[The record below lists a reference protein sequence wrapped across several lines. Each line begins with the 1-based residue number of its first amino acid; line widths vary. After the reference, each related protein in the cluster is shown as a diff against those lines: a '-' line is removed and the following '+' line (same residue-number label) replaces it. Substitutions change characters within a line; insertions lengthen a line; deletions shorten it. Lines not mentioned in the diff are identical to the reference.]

1 MIRVKYSAIHCFFY
15 PLVFIVAPAVLL
27 LAYALRGVYPFGQ
40 ESVLILDLNGQ
51 YIYYYEAFRDTF
63 FNNESLLYSFSR
75 TLGGE
80 MIGTYAYYLASPF
93 SLILLLFPA
102 HLLTEAVLC
111 MILAKVGAAALT
123 FAVYLRLSR
132 NARPW
137 LVILFSLT
145 YGLSSYIIIQ
155 TMNPMWL
162 DGPILLP
169 LIILAI
175 ERLINSGR
183 YALYVITLAVMF
195 TANFYI
201 GYMVGIFAL
210 VYFVYY
216 LYSSDL
222 IFSSAVR
229 LKRAVLFLSSSLLV
243 LCGSLWLLLPT
254 YYSLRLGKLTF
265 SNPDFSPTQNLD
277 LFDLISKML
286 PLSYD
291 SVNVQGLPF
300 IYSSFLVFF
309 LLFLYFTGS
318 GVNNRQKL
326 YSACLL
332 VLFAVIF
339 TVSTLDLVLH
349 GFQAPVWLNYRY
361 SFIFSFFVVVF
372 AYDALVS
379 LKPDDKIVLFKTSLA
394 LFLFIALIGRLSHD
408 FIKPEKTIWL
418 SYLLLAF
425 YGLLIYLLK
434 MNNIRETEKS
444 LRDRPGSRLTYSR
457 GLQLM
462 LIFMVVLELFL
473 NTLTMVENAH
483 KEVYYSDR
491 NSYREYIDRLRPAA
505 DYLSEIDQSFFRSE
519 TVMRRTV
526 NDPLALGLYGVSHSS
541 SVFNQNV
548 INLMYSLG
556 FASREHWTSYKGA
569 TPVSESLLGIRYI
582 LAEEEVNNFYEE
594 VVTLDGVYIYRNPYA
609 MPIVYL
615 VDHKYASIEL
625 DSHDPFANQNFLLST
640 MLGEPYTEF
649 FKLLTIEEVR
659 FENITSAENNGLVAY
674 MAINP
679 GLNAHIEY
687 ILNTADGNEMYLY
700 LVSTAPRK
708 VNLWLDHQYL
718 DTFFDYSS
726 TCIIP
731 LGANPDKRS
740 VSLITTPLE
749 GEYYLN
755 HNLFY
760 YLDQPLFKEAMNRLS
775 SNRVVVEKISETTLL
790 VTAEVRPQQIL
801 FTSIPYD
808 PGWQVW
814 VDGEKIR
821 PLKALSSLMAL
832 ELEPGKREILFT
844 YKPRGL
850 SEGLVVSILAW
861 LVFGASLLL
870 VYIKQNPALY
880 GKYTAGLRLEWKGP
894 VMKNGK
900 Q

>member
-1 MIRVKYSAIHCFFY
+1 MIRVKYLLFRYYFY
-15 PLVFIVAPAVLL
+15 PLVFVAAPAVLL
-27 LAYALRGVYPFGQ
+27 FAYALRGVYPFGQ
-40 ESVLILDLNGQ
+40 ESVLVLDLNGQ

-63 FNNESLLYSFSR
+63 FNNKSLLYSFSR

-111 MILAKVGAAALT
+111 MILVKVGAAALT

-132 NARPW
+132 NAQPW

-175 ERLINSGR
+175 ERLVNRGR
-183 YALYVITLAVMF
+183 YALYVITMAVMF

-216 LYSSDL
+216 LYSSDQ
-222 IFSSAVR
+222 IISSAAR
-229 LKRAVLFLSSSLLV
+229 LKRAALFLASSLLA
-243 LCGSLWLLLPT
+243 LGGSLWLLLPT

-300 IYSSFLVFF
+300 IYSSLLALF
-309 LLFLYFTGS
+309 LLVLYFTGS
-318 GVNNRQKL
+318 GVDSRKKIF
-326 YSACLL
+326 SAALL
-332 VLFAVIF
+332 AFFAVLF
-339 TVSTLDLVLH
+339 TVSTFDLVLH

-361 SFIFSFFVVVF
+361 SFIFSFFVIVF

-379 LKPDDKIVLFKTSLA
+379 LKPGDEKVLFKTSLA
-394 LFLFIALIGRLSHD
+394 LFLFIALIGRLSYD

-434 MNNIRETEKS
+434 MKNTREIEKP
-444 LRDRPGSRLTYSR
+444 LRGRAGSGLTYSR
-457 GLQLM
+457 GLQFI
-462 LIFMVVLELFL
+462 LILMVVLELFL
-473 NTLTMVENAH
+473 NVLAMIEGAH
-483 KEVYYSDR
+483 KEVYFSDR

-505 DYLSEIDQSFFRSE
+505 DYLSEIDQGFFRAE
-519 TVMRRTV
+519 TAMRRTV
-526 NDPLALGLYGVSHSS
+526 NDPLALGLYGLSHSS
-541 SVFNQNV
+541 SVFNQDA
-548 INLMYSLG
+548 INLMHSLG

-569 TPVSESLLGIRYI
+569 TPVSEALLGIRYI
-582 LAEEEVNNFYEE
+582 LAEEEVNNLYEE
-594 VVTLDGVYIYRNPYA
+594 VATLNGVHIYSNPYA
-609 MPIVYL
+609 MPLAYL
-615 VDHKYASIEL
+615 VDRKFAAIEL
-625 DSHDPFANQNFLLST
+625 DSYDPFANQNFLLSA
-640 MLGEPYTEF
+640 MLGEPYTEY

-659 FENITSAENNGLVAY
+659 FENLISAEHNGMVAY
-674 MAINP
+674 TAINP

-687 ILNTADGNEMYLY
+687 TLNTAEGNEMYLY
-700 LVSTAPRK
+700 LVSSAPRK

-718 DTFFDYSS
+718 DTFFEYSS
-726 TCIIP
+726 TCIIS
-731 LGANPDKRS
+731 LGANPAKRS

-760 YLDQPLFKEAMNRLS
+760 YLDQPLFEEAMNRLS
-775 SNRVVVEKISETTLL
+775 SNRAVVEKNSETTLL
-790 VTAEVRPQQIL
+790 VTVEVKPQQIL

-814 VDGEKIR
+814 ADGEKIR
-821 PLKALSSLMAL
+821 PLKALNSLMAL
-832 ELEPGKREILFT
+832 ELEPGKRMISFT

-850 SEGLVVSILAW
+850 SEGLVISLLTW

-870 VYIKQNPALY
+870 VHIRHNPALY
-880 GKYTAGLRLEWKGP
+880 GKYTAGLKREWKGP